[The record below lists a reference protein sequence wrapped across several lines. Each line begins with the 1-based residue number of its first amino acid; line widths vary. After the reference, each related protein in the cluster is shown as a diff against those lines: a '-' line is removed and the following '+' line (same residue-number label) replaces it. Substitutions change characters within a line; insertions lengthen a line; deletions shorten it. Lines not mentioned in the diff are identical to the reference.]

1 MRARRAG
8 RRCLGG
14 SGLGPSVINRNNP
27 APPVGT
33 FPRGRDNTQYE
44 TSDVRGMPVTD
55 AELLQLMQRGD
66 ETAFS
71 TLYRRHQPRIFR
83 FVTLFA
89 GSEAVAADVT
99 QEVFM
104 QLIDN
109 QRFDPRQGDLGA
121 YLLGIARNLLRRLH
135 RDAHRFEALD
145 EDDDLAPHT
154 ALIDWRDPALLVS
167 RAQQHGDL
175 RAAILNLPAYF
186 REVVVLC
193 ELEELDYQ
201 AAAAAL
207 EIPIGTVRSRLS
219 RARKALIAALNIA
232 EREPDAE
239 LERGEVYELRA
250 I

>member
-1 MRARRAG
+1 
-8 RRCLGG
+8 
-14 SGLGPSVINRNNP
+14 
-27 APPVGT
+27 
-33 FPRGRDNTQYE
+33 
-44 TSDVRGMPVTD
+44 MPVTD
-55 AELLQLMQRGD
+55 AELLQQMQQGD
-66 ETAFS
+66 GAAFS

-83 FVTLFA
+83 FVTMFS
-89 GSEAVAADVT
+89 GSEVVAADVT

-109 QRFDPRQGDLGA
+109 QRFDPSQGDLGA

-135 RDAHRFEALD
+135 RDTHRFEALEEND
-145 EDDDLAPHT
+145 ETLHT

-167 RAQQHGDL
+167 RAQQQGGL

-207 EIPIGTVRSRLS
+207 DIPIGTVRSRLS
-219 RARKALIAALNIA
+219 RARKALIAALELTA
-232 EREPDAE
+232 CDPHAD
-239 LERGEVYELRA
+239 LERGKVYELHA